1 MSTRREEWYPE
12 YLTTG
17 FVAKYCGVSSTT
29 ALRWIKKGQL
39 QAFVLPSGHYRIHKD
54 DFIEFVAS
62 YRTPVRT
69 ENNK

>member
-1 MSTRREEWYPE
+1 MSTRREEWLPE

-17 FVAKYCGVSSTT
+17 YVAKYCGVSNTT

-54 DFIEFVAS
+54 DFIKFIEN
-62 YRTPVRT
+62 YRKMVSTQ
-69 ENNK
+69 NKE